1 MTYQN
6 EPNINR
12 RNDRIDRGKTSYTGW
27 IVGGLVALAL
37 VVGIFSMFGRDNTR
51 NNTASNT
58 TPATST
64 NNRPVAPSTTG
75 SGVMTPAPGAPATAP
90 AR

>member
-6 EPNINR
+6 DPHNR
-12 RNDRIDRGKTSYTGW
+12 RPARDNTSYTGW

-37 VVGIFSMFGRDNTR
+37 VIGLFTMFGRDTTNT
-51 NNTASNT
+51 NTAANN
-58 TPATST
+58 TPATT
-64 NNRPVAPSTTG
+64 TANRPAPAAPDTTS
-75 SGVMTPAPGAPATAP
+75 SGVNSTVPAAPA

>member
-6 EPNINR
+6 DPNINR
-12 RNDRIDRGKTSYTGW
+12 RNGRMDRDNTSYTSW

-37 VVGIFSMFGRDNTR
+37 VVGLFTMFGRDNTKS
-51 NNTASNT
+51 NTASNN

-64 NNRPVAPSTTG
+64 TRPAAPSTTG
-75 SGVMTPAPGAPATAP
+75 SGAITPAPGVPATAP